1 MEEAQPKALS
11 QKHKSMST
19 TACVF
24 NITTEQ
30 NNELHR
36 NYVHDSCNWFSL
48 AVNDEVHLQLET
60 HSEVDG
66 GGMCR
71 NDLAINIP
79 QLILS
84 DYIHNYVNDLHK
96 HQVH

>member
-1 MEEAQPKALS
+1 MYL
-11 QKHKSMST
+11 
-19 TACVF
+19 F

-71 NDLAINIP
+71 NDLAISIP